1 MDVTDGGSA
10 DHGNPLVVCVLPKSH
25 LHNGGH
31 GRWKLVAHVQRRDIT
46 VRLQSPAAGAN
57 TIFERLSDIIVAFVP
72 FVVKT
77 FVYDSEIHRYD
88 AM

>member
-1 MDVTDGGSA
+1 MDVTVGAAQVMETRWSY
-10 DHGNPLVVCVLPKSH
+10 VLPKSH

-31 GRWKLVAHVQRRDIT
+31 GRWKLVAHVQRRDTT
-46 VRLQSPAAGAN
+46 VRLQSLAAGAN

-72 FVVKT
+72 FIVKT
-77 FVYDSEIHRYD
+77 FVYDSEILRYD